1 MSDTDLVLDRCH
13 VLETILKTDYG
24 ATGNGL
30 GEQARSVA
38 HRLSPTLSKNLR
50 YISMTRN
57 KVTHDRVPLPDR
69 DRFIRTCD
77 AAEQELRAGASSS
90 SSSQNYSSQNYSSQN
105 YTSQSTNQTYS
116 APSSSPNTPP
126 GIWQWVF
133 PPQMPFESDDRCA
146 HCGHENYYVIG
157 TYGMLFTLWERL
169 GRIAVGFMTI
179 VLCGIA
185 ALGPPAKQS
194 YIQWLM
200 GYAGSSVVLTV
211 GIFLQCL
218 APYLLLKAF
227 HPKLLLRCQNCSKT
241 YSSSKTSL
249 KPSYLIHQA
258 KAYTLLIV
266 GFPLFMIFAYPIL
279 QGWSWLMA
287 IVLWVKGRQ
296 LYQWF
301 ASWYV

>member
-1 MSDTDLVLDRCH
+1 MSDSDLVLDRCH
-13 VLETILKTDYG
+13 VLETILKKDYG

-50 YISMTRN
+50 YISITRN
-57 KVTHDRVPLPDR
+57 KVTHDRIPLPDR

-77 AAEQELRAGASSS
+77 AAEQELRAGAPASSYSSSYSSSHSARSSS
-90 SSSQNYSSQNYSSQN
+90 SDD
-105 YTSQSTNQTYS
+105 STPS
-116 APSSSPNTPP
+116 ATHPP

-133 PPQMPFESDDRCA
+133 PPQMPFESDDRCL

-169 GRIAVGFMTI
+169 GRLSVGLMTI

-185 ALGPPAKQS
+185 TLGPPAKQS

-200 GYAGSSVVLTV
+200 GYAGSSLALSV
-211 GIFLQCL
+211 GIFMQCL
-218 APYLLLKAF
+218 APYLLLQFF

-241 YSSSKTSL
+241 YSSSKTHL

-258 KAYTLLIV
+258 KAYIVLTV
-266 GFPLFMIFAYPIL
+266 GFPLFIILAYPIV
-279 QGWSWLMA
+279 QGWSWLVA